1 MSIIHLPIY
10 IHVSTLCFPCYYMVT
25 TGSADWN
32 PHPEY
37 QILIIYSHLFKNTD
51 PLLHSP
57 TLNYYFAQLQCTS
70 HIHALFLSPLKKK
83 KKKNPKPPSIL
94 LPSLDPT
101 LNTNISYQFLIST
114 VSSSSSTLIGLC
126 IYHSTKTAHHCHPT
140 NLYLKTSLNVWYK

>member
-1 MSIIHLPIY
+1 MSVIHLPIY

-51 PLLHSP
+51 PLLRSP

-83 KKKNPKPPSIL
+83 KTPKPQHPTTLSWPHTQHQHFLPVFNINCL
-94 LPSLDPT
+94 QFFFYSNRPLYLSFHQNCSSLPS
-101 LNTNISYQFLIST
+101 NKSVFKNIPKCLI
-114 VSSSSSTLIGLC
+114 
-126 IYHSTKTAHHCHPT
+126 
-140 NLYLKTSLNVWYK
+140 